1 MFNFYNLYLGAATIT
16 GTGDLE
22 IYYGVTFDPDESQ
35 IISGVSVDGETVL
48 RNINGFEVVD
58 EPVA

>member
-1 MFNFYNLYLGAATIT
+1 MFNFNNLYLGAATIT
-16 GTGDLE
+16 GLGDLE